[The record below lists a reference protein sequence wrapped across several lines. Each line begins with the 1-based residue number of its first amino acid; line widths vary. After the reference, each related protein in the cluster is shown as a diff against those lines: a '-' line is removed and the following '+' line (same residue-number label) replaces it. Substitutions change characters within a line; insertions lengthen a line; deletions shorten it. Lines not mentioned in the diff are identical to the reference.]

1 MSDSHSRDLNLPKK
15 KWFQRLRDLF
25 DADPQNREEVIDI
38 LRDAAGDGV
47 LDRDTLNMLEGVMGV
62 ADLRVRDI
70 MVPRAQMT
78 VIDLDS
84 ELRDIVKTVI
94 ESGHSRYPVID
105 GSRDDVVGIL
115 LAKDLLPFSD
125 LASGKAE
132 SFDLHEQLRK
142 AVVVPE
148 SKRCDVLLREF
159 RASRNHMAMVVDEYG
174 SVAGLVTIEDILE
187 QIVGDI
193 ADEYDFDEG
202 EDAVRAVAVNEWRV
216 RAEAEIGDFN
226 QAVGAE
232 FSDEEFDTI
241 GGVVMQ
247 AFGHMPQNG
256 EVLTLPPFEFTVIAA
271 DSRRLKLLRV
281 KRD

>member
-84 ELRDIVKTVI
+84 ALPDIVKIVI

-115 LAKDLLPFSD
+115 LAKDLLSYSD
-125 LASGKAE
+125 LAAGDADK
-132 SFDLHEQLRK
+132 FDLHEQLRK

-159 RASRNHMAMVVDEYG
+159 RANRNHMAIVVDEYG
-174 SVAGLVTIEDILE
+174 SVSGLVTIEDVLE

-193 ADEYDFDEG
+193 ADEYDFDDG
-202 EDAVRAVAVNEWRV
+202 DDAVRAVAVNEWRV
-216 RAEAEIGDFN
+216 RADAEIADFN
-226 QAVGAE
+226 QAVGGD

-256 EVLTLPPFEFTVIAA
+256 ETVTLALFEFSVIAA

-281 KRD
+281 KRN

>member
-1 MSDSHSRDLNLPKK
+1 MSDSHSRDVNLPKK

-47 LDRDTLNMLEGVMGV
+47 LDRDTLNMLESVMGV

-70 MVPRAQMT
+70 MVPSAQMT

-84 ELRDIVKTVI
+84 ALNSIVKTVI

-115 LAKDLLPFSD
+115 LAKDLLSFSD
-125 LASGKAE
+125 LAAGDPEK
-132 SFDLHEQLRK
+132 FDLHEHLRK

-148 SKRCDVLLREF
+148 SKRCDALLREF
-159 RASRNHMAMVVDEYG
+159 RANRNHMAIVVDEYG
-174 SVAGLVTIEDILE
+174 SVSGLVTIEDVLE

-193 ADEYDFDEG
+193 ADEYDFDESD
-202 EDAVRAVAVNEWRV
+202 DAVRAVGVNEWRV
-216 RAEAEIGDFN
+216 RADAEIAAFN
-226 QAVGAE
+226 LAVGAE
-232 FSDEEFDTI
+232 FSDAEFDTI
-241 GGVVMQ
+241 GGVVTQ
-247 AFGHMPQNG
+247 AFGHMPQTG
-256 EVLTLPPFEFTVIAA
+256 EMVTLAPFEFSVISA

-281 KRD
+281 KRS

>member
-1 MSDSHSRDLNLPKK
+1 MSDSHSRNLNLPKK
-15 KWFQRLRDLF
+15 KWMQRLRDLF

-70 MVPRAQMT
+70 MVPGAQMT
-78 VIDLDS
+78 VIELDS

-94 ESGHSRYPVID
+94 ASGHSRYPVID

-115 LAKDLLPFSD
+115 LAKDLLPYSD
-125 LASGKAE
+125 LANGDADE
-132 SFDLHEQLRK
+132 FDLHEHLRK
-142 AVVVPE
+142 AVIVPE

-159 RASRNHMAMVVDEYG
+159 RANRNHMAMVVDEYG
-174 SVAGLVTIEDILE
+174 SVAGLVTIEDVLE

-193 ADEYDFDEG
+193 ADEYDFDDAEG
-202 EDAVRAVAVNEWRV
+202 GVRAVASNEWRV
-216 RAEAEIGDFN
+216 RADVEIADFN
-226 QAVGAE
+226 AATDADFG
-232 FSDEEFDTI
+232 DDEFDTI

-247 AFGHMPQNG
+247 AFGHMPQTG
-256 EVLTLPPFEFTVIAA
+256 ETVTLNTFEFSVLAA

-281 KRD
+281 KRN

>member
-1 MSDSHSRDLNLPKK
+1 MSDSHSSPSPLPKK
-15 KWFQRLRDLF
+15 KFFQRLRDFF

-38 LRDAAGDGV
+38 LRDATRDGV
-47 LDRDTLNMLEGVMGV
+47 LDRDTLDMLEGVMGV

-70 MVPRAQMT
+70 MVPSAQMT
-78 VIDLDS
+78 VIELNSALPDL
-84 ELRDIVKTVI
+84 VKTVI
-94 ESGHSRYPVID
+94 ASGHSRYPVID
-105 GSRDDVVGIL
+105 KSRDDVVGIL
-115 LAKDLLPFSD
+115 LAKDLLPYSD
-125 LASGKAE
+125 LADGDAE
-132 SFDLHEQLRK
+132 SFDLHEHLRK

-159 RASRNHMAMVVDEYG
+159 RANRNHMAIVVDEYG
-174 SVAGLVTIEDILE
+174 SVSGLVTIEDVLE

-202 EDAVRAVAVNEWRV
+202 DDNIRALASNEWRV
-216 RAEAEIGDFN
+216 RADSEIADFN
-226 QAVGAE
+226 ATVGSE

-256 EVLTLPPFEFTVIAA
+256 ETVSIKPFEFTVLAA

-281 KRD
+281 KRI